1 MIAQE
6 AQKAPWLW
14 VGRPSGPPPGLVRD
28 DINGHYRV
36 ERAHLLVP
44 KLSGWNWRQEMLAWM
59 RDHVNHEI
67 PRWYYNFVLG
77 HDLHVSTF
85 AQLHAKH
92 FHSQERDPF
101 TGEMGWLENVG
112 RVSEGK
118 VTSAFINFE
127 ALMLVTDTTVIGD
140 FKYHETGTSATAEAN
155 TDTALITTAIT
166 GSLAARVSGTQ
177 VNPTSPTYQSVATL
191 TATGSATWQ
200 EHGLFSATSGV
211 TLMDRSLISPTVAV
225 VSSDTV
231 QFTYTLTKTPEP

>member
-1 MIAQE
+1 MIAERSWDQ
-6 AQKAPWLW
+6 PHLWL
-14 VGRPSGPPPGLVRD
+14 GRSDGPPPGLIRD
-28 DINGHYRV
+28 DVNGHYRI
-36 ERAHLLVP
+36 EREQLLVP
-44 KLSGWNWRQEMLAWM
+44 KLSHWGWRQEILAWM
-59 RDHVNHEI
+59 RDHVNHKI

-85 AQLHAKH
+85 AQLHVKH
-92 FHSQERDPF
+92 FHAHERDPF

-112 RVSEGK
+112 LVSQGK
-118 VTSAFINFE
+118 VTSAFINYE
-127 ALMLVTDTTVIGD
+127 SLMLVTDSTVIGD

-155 TDTALITTAIT
+155 TDTALVTTAIT
-166 GSLAARVSGTQ
+166 GSLAARVAGTQ
-177 VNPTSPTYQSVATL
+177 TNPTSPTYQSVATL

-200 EHGLFSATSGV
+200 EHGLFSAATGV